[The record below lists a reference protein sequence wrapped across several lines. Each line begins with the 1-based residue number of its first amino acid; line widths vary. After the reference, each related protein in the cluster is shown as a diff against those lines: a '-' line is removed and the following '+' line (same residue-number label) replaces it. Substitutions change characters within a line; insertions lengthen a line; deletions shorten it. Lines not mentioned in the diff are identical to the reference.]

1 MLSNGSITSF
11 KFFPSGDINDQNTII
26 RWIYDALYK
35 LNFEMDMI
43 YDNETNLDKYDI
55 IVLPS
60 LYSLPKDQIE

>member
-1 MLSNGSITSF
+1 MLSNRSITSF
-11 KFFPSGDINDQNTII
+11 KFFTAGDINDQNTIL

-43 YDNETNLDKYDI
+43 YDNETNLDKYDA